1 MVNTRAV
8 RCLVTGSTGYIG
20 SRLVPELLARGH
32 RVAAMARTPAKLDDV
47 PWHDDVDVVRGD
59 LTDPGSLTAA
69 FDGVDVVYYL
79 AHAMGT
85 SDDFVAAEREAAIN
99 VVTAAKRAGVGRIV
113 YLSGLH
119 PAGAEL
125 SRHLQSRTAV
135 GDILIESGIETIVL
149 QAGVVIGS
157 GSASF
162 EMIRHLT
169 DRLPVMTT
177 PKWVHNKIQPIA
189 VRDVLHYLAEAAE
202 TPVPVSR
209 TWDVGGPDVLEY
221 GDMMQVYAQVAGL
234 RRRRI
239 LVLPFLTPTI
249 ASWWVGLVTPIP
261 SGLARPLVESLH
273 CDAVAGE
280 HDIDEFIAPPPGGPM
295 RYRESVELALD
306 HINRG
311 QFESSWAATTPA
323 GPLPSDPAWSGE
335 IVYSDSVSTTT
346 TANPDE
352 VFDAVVH
359 ADAGRWHVQSTE
371 AKSSVRLRDWGRLPG
386 DAWLDI
392 QVNARDGGGT
402 DFDQRAVLCPR
413 GLAGRMYAVTVWPVR
428 RILLRQRVGKLLGQ
442 GS

>member
-1 MVNTRAV
+1 MHLMGTHGV

-20 SRLVPELLARGH
+20 SRLIPELINRGLNV
-32 RVAAMARTPAKLDDV
+32 RAMARTPKKLDDV
-47 PWHDDVDVVRGD
+47 PWRADVEVAEGD
-59 LTDPGSLTAA
+59 LTDPDTLVEA

-85 SDDFVAAEREAAIN
+85 SDDFVAAEREAAEN
-99 VVTAAKRAGVGRIV
+99 VVAAAKKAGVGRIV

-119 PAGAEL
+119 PSGAEL

-135 GDILIESGIETIVL
+135 GDILIDSGIETIVL

-189 VRDVLHYLAEAAE
+189 VRDVLHYLAEAA
-202 TPVPVSR
+202 TAIVPAAR
-209 TWDVGGPDVLEY
+209 TWDIGGPDVLEY
-221 GDMMQVYAQVAGL
+221 GDMMQVYAEVAGL

-249 ASWWVGLVTPIP
+249 ASWWVGHVTPIP
-261 SGLARPLVESLH
+261 AGLARPLVESLH

-280 HDIDEFIAPPPGGPM
+280 QDIDAHISAPSDGKTP
-295 RYRESVELALD
+295 YRRSVELAID

-311 QFESSWAATTPA
+311 QFESSWASNTPA
-323 GPLPSDPAWSGE
+323 EPLPSDPDWSGE

-346 TANPDE
+346 STSPDQ
-352 VFDAVVH
+352 VFDAMVH
-359 ADAGRWHVQSTE
+359 ANGRRWHVQSSEPNST
-371 AKSSVRLRDWGRLPG
+371 VRLRDWGRLPG
-386 DAWLDI
+386 DAWMDMR
-392 QVNARDGGGT
+392 VSARAGGGAE
-402 DFDQRAVLCPR
+402 FEQHVILCPR
-413 GLAGRMYAVTVWPVR
+413 GLAGRLYAVTVWPVR
-428 RILLRQRVGKLLGQ
+428 RIMLRRRVNRLLA
-442 GS
+442 